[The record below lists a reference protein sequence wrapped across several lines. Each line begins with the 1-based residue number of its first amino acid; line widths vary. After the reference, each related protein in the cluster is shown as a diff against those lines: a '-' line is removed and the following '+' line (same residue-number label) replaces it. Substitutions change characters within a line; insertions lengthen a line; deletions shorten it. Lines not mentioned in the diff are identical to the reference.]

1 VPKLK
6 SHILPCILSILRNEN
21 PQDNN
26 IPSSDQRDYDPNS
39 VLFKHDRIYHHNLFR
54 INYTTYDV
62 RRAQDVVN
70 SGTSHHNIM
79 VLASSSE
86 ENESM
91 LADKFRYARV
101 LGIYHANVVYV
112 GPGMLDYR
120 PRRVEFLWVRWYEN
134 VEMRSGWDARKL
146 DQLRFPSAI
155 NGDSYGF
162 IDPNDVLRSC
172 HIVPVF
178 AKGRL
183 HADGKGLSRCAQDG
197 SDWVRYYI
205 NR

>member
-6 SHILPCILSILRNEN
+6 SHIIPRILSILRSKS

-26 IPSSDQRDYDPNS
+26 IPPPDQTDNPNF
-39 VLFKHDRIYHHNLFR
+39 VLFKHDRIYLHNLFR
-54 INYTTYDV
+54 VNYTTYDV
-62 RRAQDVVN
+62 RRAQDVIN
-70 SGTSHHNIM
+70 PGTSHHNIM
-79 VLASSSE
+79 VLAPLPE
-86 ENESM
+86 ENDSA

-101 LGIYHANVVYV
+101 LGVYHANIVYV
-112 GPGMLDYR
+112 GPGMLDYQ
-120 PRRVEFLWVRWYEN
+120 PHRVEFLWVRWYED

-146 DQLRFPSAI
+146 DQLQFPSAMD
-155 NGDSYGF
+155 GDSYGF
-162 IDPNDVLRSC
+162 IDPDDVLRCC

-183 HADGKGLSRCAQDG
+183 HADGKGLSRCAKDG

>member
-6 SHILPCILSILRNEN
+6 LHILPRVLSMLRSKI

-26 IPSSDQRDYDPNS
+26 ILPSNQMDDNPNS
-39 VLFKHDRIYHHNLFR
+39 VLFRQDRIYHHNIFR

-70 SGTSHHNIM
+70 PGTSRHNIM
-79 VLASSSE
+79 VLAGS
-86 ENESM
+86 NDSM
-91 LADKFRYARV
+91 LADNFRYARV
-101 LGIYHANVVYV
+101 LGVYHANVVYV
-112 GPGMLDYR
+112 GPGMLDYQ
-120 PRRVEFLWVRWYEN
+120 PQRVEFLWVRWYDH
-134 VEMRSGWDARKL
+134 VEIRSGWDARKL
-146 DQLRFPSAI
+146 DQLRFPSAMDS
-155 NGDSYGF
+155 DSYGF
-162 IDPNDVLRSC
+162 IDPDDVLRCC

-183 HADGKGLSRCAQDG
+183 HADGKGLSRCAKDS